1 MIARPS
7 EGPIAKGHCRSLRIP
22 SYVKNIIYRLAVT
35 FPSVVRLLITLSAK
49 GYLTPHLWRPWLMN
63 DIARAVWPT
72 SRPWVGQMARL
83 FNGMQLEVDPL
94 DMIGKHIIRSGLYEP
109 DTVEFI
115 GRHLKQGMVFFDVGA
130 NIGQYTLIA
139 SQLVGPS
146 GVVHAFEPHPELCD
160 VLIRNVRQNNC
171 TNVIV
176 NNTAVGE
183 ADGIAKLFMSTS
195 SNYGATSLAPSER
208 SQNDGISVPVVSIDS
223 YMKAR
228 RINHVDVAKLDIE
241 GAELLALKGAAS
253 VLDRRRNL
261 VLVVELCDQLAQRF
275 GHSAT
280 DLVAHLKAR
289 RFRIFRPCEGSLAQY
304 ESNEADPPSFNVVA
318 IRNGEDTA

>member
-7 EGPIAKGHCRSLRIP
+7 GGRMAGRHWRLLCIP
-22 SYVKNIIYRLAVT
+22 PFVKNAIYRLAVT
-35 FPSVVRLLITLSAK
+35 SPSVVRFLITLSSK

-72 SRPWVGQMARL
+72 SRPWVGQTATL
-83 FNGMQLEVDPL
+83 FNGMKLEVDPL
-94 DMIGKHIIRSGLYEP
+94 DMIGKHIIRSGVYEP

-115 GRHLKQGMVFFDVGA
+115 RRRLKQGMVFFDVGA
-130 NIGQYTLIA
+130 NIGQYTLLA

-146 GVVHAFEPHPELCD
+146 GVVHAFEPHPTLCD
-160 VLIRNVRQNNC
+160 VLIRNVRRNNC

-195 SNYGATSLAPSER
+195 SNYGATSLARSET
-208 SQNDGISVPVVSIDS
+208 SHNDGISVPVVSIDS

-228 RINHVDVAKLDIE
+228 RINNVDVAKLDIE
-241 GAELLALKGAAS
+241 GAEMLALKGAAS
-253 VLDRRRNL
+253 MLNRCRNL
-261 VLVVELCDQLAQRF
+261 VLIVELCDQLAQHF
-275 GHSAT
+275 GHSAN
-280 DLVAHLKAR
+280 DLVTHLKVR
-289 RFRIFRPCEGSLAQY
+289 HFRIFRPCEGSLAEY
-304 ESNEADPPSFNVVA
+304 ENNEADPPSFNVVA
-318 IRNGEDTA
+318 VRNGEHTA